1 MFKNKIKLVTLLFI
15 FILGLYYYLT
25 KNCYSCKEGSVPF
38 LQEDP
43 PISGFEPF
51 ENFMSDKSCPNKLIQ
66 KGDSFYLFN
75 SRLAKVPGVN
85 PVRFS
90 NLSEYEEYVSWQ
102 KSQGIHCPILHLQEI
117 YDTQGN
123 PVYKTR
129 DVPNHYCNGTKEN
142 DVDYNLPYLKLENQP
157 KTNAPMDKIYNS
169 QEDAIQAGLITKFDP
184 NIFDPRY

>member
-25 KNCYSCKEGSVPF
+25 KNCYSCKEGMFTAESKMP
-38 LQEDP
+38 LD
-43 PISGFEPF
+43 SF

-117 YDTQGN
+117 F
-123 PVYKTR
+123 
-129 DVPNHYCNGTKEN
+129 HYR
-142 DVDYNLPYLKLENQP
+142 
-157 KTNAPMDKIYNS
+157 
-169 QEDAIQAGLITKFDP
+169 ITEG
-184 NIFDPRY
+184 R